1 MPHKKEKLEM
11 ASILGRG
18 KLVLAFV
25 GISVLSACSGSDD
38 GIFAKPKPPLPC
50 PKVAVLPNAD
60 SITIFKEGPG
70 RDLVD
75 VLFEGVIAPVGGDCI
90 YENDDS
96 EVYVELILR
105 IGGVKGPAA
114 RTQKQDFP
122 FFIAIADASKK
133 VLTKKVFISPIV
145 VPEGRRRAAVQE
157 EIAQRIPL
165 PSGLDGRDYTIVMG
179 FQLTHEQLKYNQK
192 AQ

>member
-1 MPHKKEKLEM
+1 MIRFFSL
-11 ASILGRG
+11 G
-18 KLVLAFV
+18 KLAITLTAA
-25 GISVLSACSGSDD
+25 IILSACSTGFDAGVGD
-38 GIFAKPKPPLPC
+38 IFGKSKPPLPC
-50 PKVAVLPNAD
+50 PRVSVLPNAD

-75 VLFEGVIAPVGGDCI
+75 VLYEGVITPVEGECV

-96 EVYVELILR
+96 EIYVDLILR

-114 RTQKQDFP
+114 RTQQQDFP
-122 FFIAIADASKK
+122 FFVAIADKSKRI
-133 VLTKKVFISPIV
+133 LNKKIFISPIT

-165 PSGLDGRDYTIVMG
+165 PSGRSGRDYTIVLG
-179 FQLTHEQLKYNQK
+179 FQLTAEQLQYNQK
-192 AQ
+192 TAN